1 MPRVTIVLVQQKLVG
16 SSIATSVLTVMASA
30 EEPQKASSDPSLQKG
45 KAWIDVA
52 AMVVLFVVLIVAFY
66 FW

>member
-1 MPRVTIVLVQQKLVG
+1 
-16 SSIATSVLTVMASA
+16 MARA
-30 EEPQKASSDPSLQKG
+30 EESHKASSDPSLQKG